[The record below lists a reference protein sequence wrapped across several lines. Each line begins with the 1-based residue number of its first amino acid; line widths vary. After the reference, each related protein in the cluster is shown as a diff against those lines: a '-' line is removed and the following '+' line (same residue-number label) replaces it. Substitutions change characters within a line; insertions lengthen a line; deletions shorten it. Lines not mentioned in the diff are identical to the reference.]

1 MHNDALLGCCMIVPE
16 PAINTLGSHMLR
28 IDKFKVHFKHI
39 LRLNALNVRLIIR
52 EKKLSFEIDT
62 RPKKTVIEHRFE
74 IESRNR
80 TVEYAYDDFQAL
92 IRLAKKLKYD
102 SFVLLDDLRLCC
114 SAGSIIS
121 AFSIKGEE
129 K

>member
-1 MHNDALLGCCMIVPE
+1 MTLSLPE
-16 PAINTLGSHMLR
+16 SAFNTLESHMVR
-28 IDKFKVHFKHI
+28 IDKLKEHFKHI
-39 LRLNALNVRLIIR
+39 LCLNALNVRLIIR
-52 EKKLSFEIDT
+52 EKRLSFEIDT
-62 RPKKTVIEHRFE
+62 RPKKTVIKHRFE

-80 TVEYAYDDFQAL
+80 TVEYPYDDFQAL

-114 SAGSIIS
+114 SADSIIS

>member
-1 MHNDALLGCCMIVPE
+1 
-16 PAINTLGSHMLR
+16 MLR

-39 LRLNALNVRLIIR
+39 LKLNALNVRLIIR

>member
-1 MHNDALLGCCMIVPE
+1 
-16 PAINTLGSHMLR
+16 MLR
-28 IDKFKVHFKHI
+28 IEKFKGHFKHI
-39 LRLNALNVRLIIR
+39 LSLNALTVRLIIR
-52 EKKLSFEIDT
+52 EKRLSFEIDT
-62 RPKKTVIEHRFE
+62 RPKKTVVEHRYE

-80 TVEYAYDDFQAL
+80 IVEYAFDDFKAL

-114 SAGSIIS
+114 SINSIIS